1 MPMILLDYSKRFASV
16 ANLTSLV
23 LIERVIAMTKTTKTL
38 VNGVELTERQNDI
51 IAMISA
57 RYAETGTGVGFDDIC
72 QHFGFASKNALKIH
86 IDKILASKAVLCESW
101 NEETGRWEFSDSR
114 NDARLRSNSLRPANM
129 AGIAIAAKPAKSE
142 TCRSGSGYC
151 VAIVDNSVLFTLFNG
166 SEILEN
172 GILPIG
178 DVMGYCDN
186 FKIPAELAPI
196 ERIETLAQKRT
207 AKLATLRA
215 VKPAEV
221 AEPAPVKKTRAK
233 RK

>member
-1 MPMILLDYSKRFASV
+1 
-16 ANLTSLV
+16 
-23 LIERVIAMTKTTKTL
+23 MTKTTKTL

-101 NEETGRWEFSDSR
+101 NEEKNKWEFSDSR

-129 AGIAIAAKPAKSE
+129 AGIAAVAKSGPAKSE

-207 AKLATLRA
+207 AKLAALRA

-221 AEPAPVKKTRAK
+221 AEVVPAKKTRTK

>member
-1 MPMILLDYSKRFASV
+1 
-16 ANLTSLV
+16 
-23 LIERVIAMTKTTKTL
+23 MTKTTKTL
-38 VNGVELTERQNDI
+38 VNGVELTERQSDI
-51 IAMISA
+51 IRMISD
-57 RYAETGTGVGFDDIC
+57 RYAKTGTGVGFDDIC

-129 AGIAIAAKPAKSE
+129 AGIAVVAKSE

-178 DVMGYCDN
+178 DVLGYCDN

-196 ERIETLAQKRT
+196 ERIEALAQKRT

-221 AEPAPVKKTRAK
+221 AEVVPAKKTRAK